1 MRREKKKLKI
11 KEKKNKKKI
20 NKKIESV
27 AEWLVNL
34 MVFSATGKLIQLEIE
49 AASSVP
55 KLETKYSI
63 KEEMETRSQ
72 SIFSKRK
79 L

>member
-1 MRREKKKLKI
+1 M
-11 KEKKNKKKI
+11 
-20 NKKIESV
+20 